1 MHSGRACWVTFMS
14 CFHLCVLAYACV
26 AIYVATCSQVGGGW
40 MGRGVCLL
48 LRSSVAWTPDQP
60 SVPPASPCQ
69 CRCSMCLVPVFVMP
83 VSCASV
89 GVCIPGSGPGA
100 GQDRSSMSHRGQ
112 VATRLTVCSS
122 VAPPCPNVHHPP
134 LCRTHRPTAPLQYT
148 GQDGSTKGSIVI
160 ISCPRKATK
169 SGIHCHVSCL
179 IRGRQIGLS
188 RRPGCCLL

>member
-26 AIYVATCSQVGGGW
+26 AIYVATCSQVDGRW

-83 VSCASV
+83 VSCRCRCLYTRV
-89 GVCIPGSGPGA
+89 GARGRPGSIQHESPRTGGGPA
-100 GQDRSSMSHRGQ
+100 YRMF
-112 VATRLTVCSS
+112 VCRAALSKCPPPTALPN
-122 VAPPCPNVHHPP
+122 APP
-134 LCRTHRPTAPLQYT
+134 HRAAP
-148 GQDGSTKGSIVI
+148 
-160 ISCPRKATK
+160 
-169 SGIHCHVSCL
+169 IHWLRRINEGKH
-179 IRGRQIGLS
+179 RNYKLS
-188 RRPGCCLL
+188 SESD